1 MGRAGSGG
9 GHSSSRRSSGGH
21 SSSRSSGGH
30 RVGSSS
36 HSRAGSA
43 RSSSHH
49 SGSHYGSSFSHGGP
63 GMPPPPPRY
72 GGPGMPPPP
81 PYGRRKYY
89 RTGRYHNRSYRTY
102 GSGAFSKLFS
112 YFMIFMVCA
121 VILGI
126 FGAMRSANGH
136 SGGSSIPASTIN
148 REKLDSGL
156 SFDSNC
162 IVDELD
168 WFDSVSKAGTR
179 LRTFYDKT
187 GVQPYIVLL
196 QYNPALT
203 TDEQKEEYALEYYD
217 NYIDNEATFLYMYFA
232 EQEQD
237 NDVGYMCYVNGK
249 QVNAVMD
256 AEAVDIFWGYI
267 DKYWYSDMSTDELFE
282 KAFTKTAETIMA
294 KPRTSADILFV
305 LAVGVVIIGI
315 IIAVIAA
322 MNTRRRHERER
333 AEETQ
338 RILNTPLPNPLS
350 SPASTASASQTSSN
364 AVSDDVNSSK

>member
-9 GHSSSRRSSGGH
+9 GHSSSHHSSGGH

-36 HSRAGSA
+36 HSRAGSG
-43 RSSSHH
+43 RSSSYH
-49 SGSHYGSSFSHGGP
+49 SSSHYGSSFSHGGP

-81 PYGRRKYY
+81 PRYGGKRYY
-89 RTGRYHNRSYRTY
+89 RGSYHTS
-102 GSGAFSKLFS
+102 GSSALSKIVS
-112 YFMIFMVCA
+112 YFI
-121 VILGI
+121 ILMAFAIIIGI
-126 FGAMRSANGH
+126 FSAIRSDNGY
-136 SGGSSIPASTIN
+136 SGGSTIPASTIN

-196 QYNPALT
+196 KYNPALT
-203 TDEQKEEYALEYYD
+203 TDAQKEDYALEYYD

-232 EQEQD
+232 EQDQD

-256 AEAVDIFWGYI
+256 AEAIDIFWGYI

-282 KAFTKTAETIMA
+282 KTFTKTAETIMT
-294 KPRTSADILFV
+294 KSKTSTDILFV
-305 LAVGVVIIGI
+305 VAVGVVTIGI
-315 IIAVIAA
+315 IIAVISA
-322 MNTRRRHERER
+322 MKTKRKHERER

-350 SPASTASASQTSSN
+350 SPTSTASSSDNSGSSQ
-364 AVSDDVNSSK
+364 